1 MCIGIPMQVEQTE
14 ERHAWVSGQGQRRRV
29 GTALVGPVAVGD
41 WLLVFL
47 DDARER
53 IDAQRAAEVN
63 AVLELVA
70 AAMNGSA
77 PSDQAL
83 GFELPSRLSAEQL
96 RALTGA

>member
-1 MCIGIPMQVEQTE
+1 M
-14 ERHAWVSGQGQRRRV
+14 
-29 GTALVGPVAVGD
+29 AVGD